1 MKITNILEIPF
12 IWRLFRKIIDVF
24 FGLYRK
30 RMAVIREFGVTR
42 ENSIIDI
49 ACGTGEYS
57 QITDA
62 KYLGIDLN
70 KKYIETARKVYTG
83 KEFLCADANTA
94 KIVGGS
100 YDVALLIDAT
110 HHLSDQ
116 ENTTLLRN
124 LNRVASQYV
133 IICDPIKQKRW
144 NLTGRLLTYLD
155 RGQFIRSE
163 ENLLELVKN
172 DLSIQGVARLKM
184 MGIESICILA
194 QPKTDS
200 RKFSKP

>member
-42 ENSIIDI
+42 KDSIIDI

-62 KYLGIDLN
+62 EYLGVDLN
-70 KKYIETARKVYTG
+70 NKYIGTARKVYTG

-94 KIVGGS
+94 AIAEDS
-100 YDVALLIDAT
+100 YAVALLIDAT
-110 HHLSDQ
+110 HHLSDP
-116 ENTTLLRN
+116 ENKTLLKT
-124 LNRVASQYV
+124 LSRVASKYV
-133 IICDPIKQKRW
+133 IICDPIQQKKG
-144 NLTGRLLTYLD
+144 NVIGRLLTRLD
-155 RGQFIRSE
+155 RGQFIRPE
-163 ENLLELVKN
+163 DNLLGLVKN
-172 DLSIQGVARLKM
+172 ELTIEKVARLKM
-184 MGIESICILA
+184 MGVESICILA
-194 QPKTDS
+194 A
-200 RKFSKP
+200 SKKSAL